1 MKSDAKVNGNKLTD
15 DQLLDILTVNLF
27 PLISQLLMISDESV
41 QTEGIKSLITVCKEE
56 IINKEDAVFLTH
68 NVLSIL
74 FKKSAVLDNAK
85 VGALMLLEAFT
96 KEDLFGKE
104 IVEIFMNENL
114 NSCLQ
119 DKLFKTKKPL
129 L

>member
-1 MKSDAKVNGNKLTD
+1 M
-15 DQLLDILTVNLF
+15 LDILTVNLF

>member
-1 MKSDAKVNGNKLTD
+1 
-15 DQLLDILTVNLF
+15 
-27 PLISQLLMISDESV
+27 MISDESV

-56 IINKEDAVFLTH
+56 IINKEDAVFLSH